1 MLKFNFKKYHYQFQ
15 LIQNLDI
22 LRSMIKVFTDVN
34 VGKGIILKKLNDPSY
49 RMFAYKQVRTKDIL
63 RNFTN

>member
-49 RMFAYKQVRTKDIL
+49 RMFAYKQVRTKDTL

>member
-1 MLKFNFKKYHYQFQ
+1 MLKLNFKKYHYQFQ

-49 RMFAYKQVRTKDIL
+49 RMFAYKQVRTKDNL
-63 RNFTN
+63 RNFIN